1 MEWKVVMAIL
11 GVLILVISSTLNAM
25 GISFNLLFKDVI
37 ISDGIYALKENNTLI
52 RLDENIKPVWKVQI
66 KGISFE
72 RLSSS
77 DNGVLLLDEVLAKVD
92 NNGKVVWAKNISVD
106 DAIGLPNGHVAF
118 LKDNIVGLINPD
130 GNLLWAR
137 KFIANGTKLKLLGP
151 LNGTILVVGTIRLN
165 DDPKS
170 HLLLGALSLNGTLL
184 WVKIVNTGYY
194 DRPDVV
200 NGEGIVAGVYGGGSD
215 APWLAD
221 YFALKVSQ
229 GGKIKWFNSYH
240 CPGESDWDA
249 FWIMKIRR
257 AFCNGGICTFST
269 TTGTFII
276 NPEGD
281 PLTYLNVSEKAIG
294 IIKGS
299 LIVQSNGTI
308 ITIPLKQN
316 EETTK
321 CYAIRI
327 NFKEEPLEMKLFPV
341 KLKVPTVNLSI
352 EGEPKK
358 THYTIILTAII
369 LVMITIILR
378 KMQE

>member
-1 MEWKVVMAIL
+1 MNCKIFYSFLLLMFL
-11 GVLILVISSTLNAM
+11 SSVLAQD
-25 GISFNLLFKDVI
+25 LLFKDAI
-37 ISDGIYALKENNTLI
+37 ISDGIYTLDENNALI

-66 KGISFE
+66 KEISFE

-77 DNGVLLLDEVLAKVD
+77 DNGVLLLGEILAKVD
-92 NNGKVVWAKNISVD
+92 NNGKVVWVKNISVD

-118 LKDNIVGLINPD
+118 LKDNLVGLINSD

-137 KFIANGTKLKLLGP
+137 RFIANGTKLKLLGP

-184 WVKIVNTGYY
+184 WAKIVNTGYY

-200 NGEGIVAGVYGGGSD
+200 NGEEIVAGVYGGGSD

-229 GGKIKWFNSYH
+229 EGKIKWFNSYH

-249 FWIMKIRR
+249 FWIMKIQRS
-257 AFCNGGICTFST
+257 FCNEEICTFST

-276 NPEGD
+276 NPEEIH
-281 PLTYLNVSEKAIG
+281 L
-294 IIKGS
+294 
-299 LIVQSNGTI
+299 
-308 ITIPLKQN
+308 
-316 EETTK
+316 
-321 CYAIRI
+321 
-327 NFKEEPLEMKLFPV
+327 
-341 KLKVPTVNLSI
+341 
-352 EGEPKK
+352 
-358 THYTIILTAII
+358 HILTF
-369 LVMITIILR
+369 LER
-378 KMQE
+378 PWG